1 MVYISASGTLSE
13 KRSNWRI
20 SIIADIFWGIVNFF
34 GLFFSSLFASDP
46 DDKQIGRVHAS
57 EGGNGKGGGDDG
69 KGGGHK
75 RPGESGS
82 NIRGMRDR
90 RRDPGQMPA
99 GGG

>member
-13 KRSNWRI
+13 KRSPYRI
-20 SIIADIFWGIVNFF
+20 SIIADIFWAIVNFF

-46 DDKQIGRVHAS
+46 DEKKVGSVHDS
-57 EGGNGKGGGDDG
+57 EGGDGRGGDG

-82 NIRGMRDR
+82 NVRGMRDR